1 MTWKPHATV
10 AAIIEDQDR
19 FLLVEEHA
27 DNQVVLNQP
36 AGHLESGESLLEAVI
51 RETREE
57 TAMVFEPVALVGVY
71 RWQHPSSDKTFLR
84 FTFYGKQLHRLE
96 NAELDPDII
105 QPVWMSYEEIK
116 QHQPRLR
123 SPLVLQCIEDYRA
136 GYHYP
141 LDILKDII

>member
-10 AAIIEDQDR
+10 AAIIEDQGR

-27 DNQVVLNQP
+27 DNQTVLNQP
-36 AGHLESGESLLEAVI
+36 AGHLESGESLLDAVI

-57 TAMVFEPVALVGVY
+57 TAVVFEPLALVGVY
-71 RWQHPSSDKTFLR
+71 RWQHPNNHKTFLR
-84 FTFYGKQLHRLE
+84 FTFHGKQVQILE
-96 NAELDPDII
+96 NAELDLDII
-105 QPVWMSYEEIK
+105 QPVWMRYEEIK
-116 QHQPRLR
+116 QQQPRLR

-136 GYHYP
+136 GHHYP